1 MHCACCVEIAILLML
16 LSAHV
21 TSVLFLVQFN
31 NFVLT
36 MGFFWSYT
44 LLLKSPVLMCS
55 WHAYQW
61 HSHVTRL
68 DVGMSGNRPA
78 LCWAIQ
84 PTVLFTYT
92 TQLVQC
98 IQPQCRLVTAALNS
112 KALPSIYT
120 LVIETT
126 LTDLHTVCVLCAIWS

>member
-1 MHCACCVEIAILLML
+1 MKDKNRIHACIAGIRTGNLSKSMQLCKTRNQAKFPTGTKNSNMHCACCVEIAILLML
-16 LSAHV
+16 LSTHV

-68 DVGMSGNRPA
+68 DVGMSGNGSA

-92 TQLVQC
+92 TQLM
-98 IQPQCRLVTAALNS
+98 
-112 KALPSIYT
+112 
-120 LVIETT
+120 
-126 LTDLHTVCVLCAIWS
+126 